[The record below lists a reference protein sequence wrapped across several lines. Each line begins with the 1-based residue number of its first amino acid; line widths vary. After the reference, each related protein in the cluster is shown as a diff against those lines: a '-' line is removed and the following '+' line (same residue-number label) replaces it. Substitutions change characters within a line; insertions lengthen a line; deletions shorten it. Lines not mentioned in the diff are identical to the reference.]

1 MLKQRVITAVILIA
15 LLLGAIMAPTPWAL
29 VLILCLLAS
38 SAVWE
43 WLRLSYGDNSFIPLV
58 IAVVFAAGTLFY
70 ANQWIVAQ
78 QVGIA
83 HSSWFVM
90 IAPVVLAYWVV
101 GVGVMLALAQTEKRQ
116 SRMALSLFGI
126 ASIAVAW
133 AALVDMWLYRGA
145 WYLLSLLIVVWVA
158 DITAYFAGKAFG
170 KRKLAPRVS
179 PGKTWAGF
187 GGGVLGVVL
196 WVAISAQWAGS
207 FAAELVQNWSWF
219 GAMIFAVILAVLSVV
234 GDLFESLLKR
244 RASYKDS
251 SQLLPGHGGVLDR
264 IDALIP
270 VAPMAAF
277 MAGPWLNALVASST
291 GSGAL

>member
-29 VLILCLLAS
+29 VLILCVLAS
-38 SAVWE
+38 CAVWE
-43 WLRLSYGDNSFIPLV
+43 WLRLSYGDNTFIPLV
-58 IAVVFAAGTLFY
+58 VAIGFAAGTLFY
-70 ANQWIVAQ
+70 ANQWITSAQ
-78 QVGIA
+78 ENLV
-83 HSSWFVM
+83 HSSWFVL

-101 GVGVMLALAQTEKRQ
+101 GVGVMLLLAQTAKRQ
-116 SRMALSLFGI
+116 SRLPLSLFGV

-158 DITAYFAGKAFG
+158 DIAAYFTGKAFG

-196 WVAISAQWAGS
+196 WVIISAQWAGS
-207 FAAELVQNWSWF
+207 FAAELVRNWSWF
-219 GAMIFAVILAVLSVV
+219 GAVFFAVILAVFSVI

-244 RASYKDS
+244 RAGYKDS

-270 VAPMAAF
+270 VAPLAAF
-277 MAGPWLNALVASST
+277 MAGPWLHALMSAGENAL
-291 GSGAL
+291 

>member
-29 VLILCLLAS
+29 VLILCVMAS
-38 SAVWE
+38 CAVWE
-43 WLRLSYGDNSFIPLV
+43 WLRLSYGDKTPLPLAL
-58 IAVVFAAGTLFY
+58 AVVFAAATLFY
-70 ANQWIVAQ
+70 ANQWITAAQ
-78 QVGIA
+78 TGLE
-83 HSSWFVM
+83 HNSWFVL

-116 SRMALSLFGI
+116 SRMALSLFGL

-158 DITAYFAGKAFG
+158 DIAAYFTGKAFG

-179 PGKTWAGF
+179 PGKTWAGL
-187 GGGVLGVVL
+187 GGGVLGVVV
-196 WVAISAQWAGS
+196 WVVISAQWSGS
-207 FAAELVQNWSWF
+207 FGAELVKNWSWF
-219 GAMIFAVILAVLSVV
+219 GAALFAVILAVFSVV

-244 RASYKDS
+244 RAGYKDS

-270 VAPMAAF
+270 VAPLAAF
-277 MAGPWLNALVASST
+277 MAGPWLSTLTATTST
-291 GSGAL
+291 GTL